1 VFNSPLGFTD
11 PSGQLAIIPVIV
23 GIVVAGAAVAG
34 GVCGYYNG
42 DPGPIEGWIP
52 GWGAGRNAGACF
64 SRGEYGWATAYCC
77 LAASDVALIRSLA
90 TAGCKVALKPKP
102 GMMEVI
108 ITEGK
113 PFHTVWEI
121 GDTACHAAGTKL
133 GKLEVGR
140 AFVHKTEGCILY
152 PVGLGG
158 LGRERI
164 VWASGPWLPVLN
176 GELATKGRVGCHAFT
191 CVTAPISAW
200 SCGNYHIPLYV
211 LSHGGVGTTYCLSHL
226 PQGAENDVIIPVFG
240 PPIILPKQVPPVRVP
255 ESIFPL
261 HIDPC
266 PSRYS
271 LLAR

>member
-1 VFNSPLGFTD
+1 
-11 PSGQLAIIPVIV
+11 
-23 GIVVAGAAVAG
+23 
-34 GVCGYYNG
+34 
-42 DPGPIEGWIP
+42 
-52 GWGAGRNAGACF
+52 
-64 SRGEYGWATAYCC
+64 
-77 LAASDVALIRSLA
+77 
-90 TAGCKVALKPKP
+90 
-102 GMMEVI
+102 MMEVI

-113 PFHTVWEI
+113 PFHIVWEI
-121 GDTACHAAGTKL
+121 GGKGCHAAGTNWGRL
-133 GKLEVGR
+133 TVEEVAAINR
-140 AFVHKTEGCILY
+140 IEGCVHYYIEGRPVLIL
-152 PVGLGG
+152 GD
-158 LGRERI
+158 RI
-164 VWASGPWLPVLN
+164 RWTSGHCLPVLN
-176 GELATKGRVGCHAFT
+176 RELALQGRAGSHAFT